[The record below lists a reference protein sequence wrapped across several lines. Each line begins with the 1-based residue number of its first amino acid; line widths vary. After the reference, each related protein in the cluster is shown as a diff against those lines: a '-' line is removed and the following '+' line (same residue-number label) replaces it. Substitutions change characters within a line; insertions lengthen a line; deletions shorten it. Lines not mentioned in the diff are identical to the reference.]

1 MRLAIVADIHGN
13 YQALQAVLADIA
25 LMGADRIFSLGDNI
39 GYGPQPEEVVQALLD
54 YQVVSIMGNHELGL
68 VSRSYCSRL
77 NATAIESLAITRSLL
92 SPVSL
97 VWLEALPAF
106 HLFCDAR
113 FVHGCPPQSVT
124 VYLHAP
130 TETRLRR
137 LFASY
142 PERFCFAGHTHD
154 LGFYKQDDTA
164 ITSSEW
170 QVERK
175 RLDPGTRYLVLPGS
189 VGQPRDALSRYAKYM
204 LWDQEAATLEVRAL
218 AYDVQK
224 TIRLLGERGFPVTNA
239 KRLSW

>member
-39 GYGPQPEEVVQALLD
+39 GYGPQPEEVVQTLRD
-54 YQVVSIMGNHELGL
+54 HQVVSVMGNHELGL
-68 VSRSYCSRL
+68 LSRSYCNRL
-77 NATAIESLAITRSLL
+77 NATARESLAITRSLL

-97 VWLEALPAF
+97 VWLKALPAF
-106 HLFCDAR
+106 HLCCDAR

-142 PERFCFAGHTHD
+142 PERICFAGHTHD
-154 LGFYKQDDTA
+154 LGFYQQDDTA

-170 QVERK
+170 QVEQR
-175 RLDPGTRYLVLPGS
+175 RLDPGTRYLFLPGS

-218 AYDVQK
+218 AYDVQT

-239 KRLSW
+239 KRLCW